1 MGGNTIKSIDQILDL
16 LQIALQSGNIDEAQ
30 KQLQQINSIDFTSID
45 TRKLPTILQQIDY
58 IIDCIEKEKKKKAE
72 ALQQQES
79 LKKYRF

>member
-1 MGGNTIKSIDQILDL
+1 M
-16 LQIALQSGNIDEAQ
+16 QIALQNDNLDEAQ
-30 KQLQQINSIDFTSID
+30 KQLQQLNSIDFTSLD
-45 TRKLPTILQQIDY
+45 TQKLPKILQQIDY